1 MLRVGQNS
9 MHMLGKNSM
18 QIYEKGFLTS
28 RNVLAADNLASIRGE
43 RLLFEKLNFELSNGT
58 VLYLQGANGTGKTTL
73 LRTICGLT
81 KPYEGIVNWCGEN
94 INSLAEDY
102 YKHVLY
108 IGHLPGIKED
118 LTALE
123 NLQFSLALSGTKFNF
138 TQATEVLKML
148 GLAKGLN
155 LPTRML
161 SQGQKRRVAFAR
173 LWLQDMPLWV
183 LDEPFTALDI
193 NAINL
198 LKQKIEAFANQGGII
213 VMTTHQEVTMNV
225 PKYEQLRLNA

>member
-1 MLRVGQNS
+1 MQKLGQS
-9 MHMLGKNSM
+9 SM
-18 QIYEKGFLTS
+18 QNYKKGFLTS
-28 RNVLAADNLASIRGE
+28 HHKLAADNLASVRGE

-73 LRTICGLT
+73 LRTICGLS
-81 KPYEGIVNWCGEN
+81 KPYAGSVNWCGEN
-94 INSLAEDY
+94 INTLAEDY
-102 YKHVLY
+102 CKQVLY

-123 NLQFSLALSGTKFNF
+123 NLQFSLALTGTKFNF
-138 TQATEVLKML
+138 TQAAEVLKML

-161 SQGQKRRVAFAR
+161 SQGQKRRVALAR
-173 LWLQDMPLWV
+173 LWLQDLPLWV

-193 NAINL
+193 NATNL
-198 LKQKIEAFANQGGII
+198 LKQKIEIFANEGGIV

-225 PKYEQLRLNA
+225 PNLEQLRLDA